1 MENKFLKFDNELI
14 SINRVGG
21 LKLTARIEN
30 GKDLFEVILTDLND
44 KNLHHIIASR
54 DYDQT
59 KRIFDEVADKLGYIE
74 F

>member
-21 LKLTARIEN
+21 LKLSARVEN
-30 GKDLFEVILTDLND
+30 GKDLFEVLLTDLND
-44 KNLHHIIASR
+44 KSLHHIIASR
-54 DYDQT
+54 DYDQAR
-59 KRIFDEVADKLGYIE
+59 RIFDEVAKKLGYIE